1 MIFSENI
8 YIMADPKIQNVLFSI
23 AQENFQSDE
32 TVFLAIKGAFKEYI
46 FATDRSIYIYKTWF
60 MTGRTFGY
68 SLFQLDHANISS
80 VQLHK
85 NFGGTG
91 YIEIVGIGMQNQKDL
106 SYWSSDKDKNP
117 SRMENMVSFSDI
129 RLASEVV
136 KRIRELISK
145 NNGGNYESIHT
156 SEDKFEEIKKF
167 KELLDMDIITK
178 EEFEQKKNEL
188 LK

>member
-1 MIFSENI
+1 
-8 YIMADPKIQNVLFSI
+8 
-23 AQENFQSDE
+23 
-32 TVFLAIKGAFKEYI
+32 
-46 FATDRSIYIYKTWF
+46 
-60 MTGRTFGY
+60 
-68 SLFQLDHANISS
+68 
-80 VQLHK
+80 
-85 NFGGTG
+85 
-91 YIEIVGIGMQNQKDL
+91 MQNQKDL